1 MQFKNP
7 NMLQTIVFNFFG
19 TLLYNYNTLNNYITT
34 YYIII
39 LKDRKF
45 ISPEINLSLKGTQ
58 LV

>member
-7 NMLQTIVFNFFG
+7 HMLETIVFNFFG
-19 TLLYNYNTLNNYITT
+19 TLLYNYNTLKWLYHYIL
-34 YYIII
+34 YHI